1 MAAQAAEQRAKRAAA
16 AAYDYERDP
25 RWSEFWNNNVIL
37 PPNMASRPDVVDHY
51 KRKFYQRFID
61 PGLVVEGMTSRPTP
75 GSTSGSTSESSMP
88 HSSGAS
94 GGPSTQS
101 YRDNNQL
108 RMQLQAIHFALNAWV
123 LAVAVL
129 GIVPILTVHLSRK
142 VYRLSLLGTIVS
154 SLYSLYSVYG
164 KPSVWTLAAIQ
175 TWLQSIIV
183 TKDFIHL
190 MFCLILIT
198 SQAHFRIALIP
209 VLCWSVDHVS
219 RFLRHN
225 FTRSSLYRRYLEQ
238 PCIFVETNNT
248 MLSILSSHAEVALGF
263 LLIISLLSWQRSL
276 VQTLVYWNLLKLMY
290 HAPVTSGFHRNLWSN
305 IGRLINP
312 YINQHAPFFNTPIAA
327 VQRWWFR

>member
-37 PPNMASRPDVVDHY
+37 PPHMASRPEVVDHY

-61 PGLVVEGMTSRPTP
+61 PGLVVEGMTSRPT
-75 GSTSGSTSESSMP
+75 SESSMP
-88 HSSGAS
+88 HSSGPS
-94 GGPSTQS
+94 GGPSTRS
-101 YRDNNQL
+101 DTDNNQL
-108 RMQLQAIHFALNAWV
+108 RLQLQAIHFALNAWV

-154 SLYSLYSVYG
+154 SLYSLYSLYG
-164 KPSVWTLAAIQ
+164 KPRVWTLPAIQ
-175 TWLQSIIV
+175 TWLQYIAIA
-183 TKDFIHL
+183 KDFIHL

-225 FTRSSLYRRYLEQ
+225 FTHSSLYRRYLEQ

-276 VQTLVYWNLLKLMY
+276 VQTFMYWNLLKQMY
-290 HAPVTSGFHRNLWSN
+290 HAPMTSGYHRNVWSN

-312 YINQHAPFFNTPIAA
+312 YINQHAPFFNTTISA